1 MQEFCENIVEKLKKQ
16 NKTIAFME
24 SCTGGFLANEITNIE
39 GASNVLKVSLV
50 TYSNE
55 YKIKFGVDK
64 NVIDNYTV
72 YSIETAKEMAKKI
85 SEFANSNIG
94 VGITGELGNTIN
106 KEPKVYYSIYFSED
120 DRYICKTLAIQ
131 EQTRCNM
138 KKEVAKNVLSDILKE
153 IQERNA

>member
-1 MQEFCENIVEKLKKQ
+1 MQEFCEKIVEKLKKQ

-85 SEFANSNIG
+85 SGLANSNIG

-120 DRYICKTLAIQ
+120 DRYICKTLAIK

-153 IQERNA
+153 IQERN